1 MSRRH
6 TLDQGND
13 KNWQDLCQVATTEQ
27 DPKKLMSLLAEIIKA
42 LDRKRMA
49 APPVVSRKDL

>member
-1 MSRRH
+1 
-6 TLDQGND
+6 
-13 KNWQDLCQVATTEQ
+13 VATTEQ